1 MILEGILNLVK
12 GVLLS
17 VISLFPA
24 LPDMSFLSQ
33 SVSDL
38 LNLFVLIDSVVS
50 VRLVGSCFTALFVF
64 TNIDLIWSVI
74 MWVVRKIP
82 GVS

>member
-12 GVLLS
+12 GVLLF
-17 VISLFPA
+17 VISLFPV

-38 LNLFVLIDSVVS
+38 LSLFVLIDSVVS
-50 VRLVGSCFTALFVF
+50 VRLVGSCFSVLFIF
-64 TNIDLIWSVI
+64 TNVDLIWSVI